1 MFYKILIRILRVVD
15 FIFYGFKKPDN
26 SIVPENEG
34 LIICANH
41 PSLRDPIFIAE
52 AFDRQL
58 TFMAKKELFKF
69 KPFGALI
76 KSLGAF
82 PVDRQNGDIA
92 AVKTAIK
99 LLRSDNALLIFP
111 QGTRSQKSDNN
122 PGKQGAVRLS
132 ILTGAKIL
140 PVGITEK
147 NHVFKKAKV
156 TFGEPIDYS
165 EYKKQHLEDADY
177 DRLTKELMD
186 KIYALAEGDTK

>member
-1 MFYKILIRILRVVD
+1 MLYGILIRMLRVVD

-26 SIVPENEG
+26 SVVPNDEG

-52 AFDRQL
+52 SFDRHL

-92 AVKTAIK
+92 AVKTAIR
-99 LLRSDNALLIFP
+99 LLKSNKALLIFP

-147 NHVFKKAKV
+147 NHIFKKAKV
-156 TFGEPIDYS
+156 TFGKPIDYS
-165 EYKKQHLEDADY
+165 EYKKQHLEDKDY
-177 DRLTKELMD
+177 DKLTEELMR
-186 KIYALAEGDTK
+186 KIYTLAEEN

>member
-15 FIFYGFKKPDN
+15 FIFYSFKKPDN
-26 SIVPENEG
+26 SVVPVDEG

-92 AVKTAIK
+92 AVKTAIR
-99 LLRSDNALLIFP
+99 LLKSNKALLIFP
-111 QGTRSQKSDNN
+111 QGKRRLKDTKA
-122 PGKQGAVRLS
+122 PGKQGAVSLS
-132 ILTGAKIL
+132 ILTGGKIF

-147 NHVFKKAKV
+147 NHILKKAKV
-156 TFGEPIDYS
+156 TFGEPLDYS
-165 EYKKQHLEDADY
+165 KYKKQHLEDADY

-186 KIYALAEGDTK
+186 KIYALSEGGTK

>member
-15 FIFYGFKKPDN
+15 FIFYGFRKPDN
-26 SIVPENEG
+26 SVVPDDEG

-76 KSLGAF
+76 RSLGAF

-99 LLRSDNALLIFP
+99 LLRANNALLIFP
-111 QGTRSQKSDNN
+111 QGTRSLKEDNTS
-122 PGKQGAVRLS
+122 GKQGAVRLS

-147 NHVFKKAKV
+147 NHIFKKARV

-165 EYKKQHLEDADY
+165 EYKKQHLEDAEY

-186 KIYALAEGDTK
+186 KIYALSEGDTK

>member
-1 MFYKILIRILRVVD
+1 MLYGILIRMLRVVD

-26 SIVPENEG
+26 SVVPNDEG

-52 AFDRQL
+52 SFDRQL

-92 AVKTAIK
+92 AVKTAIR
-99 LLRSDNALLIFP
+99 LLKNNKALLIFP

-140 PVGITEK
+140 PVGITEN
-147 NHVFKKAKV
+147 NHIFKKAKV

-165 EYKKQHLEDADY
+165 EYKKQHLEDKDY
-177 DRLTKELMD
+177 DKLTEELMR
-186 KIYALAEGDTK
+186 KIYTLAEEN